1 MLNRGGKCYN
11 ILYFFAKYYTLAKK
25 RLKKVWYVIFLSYLC
40 GVFEA

>member
-1 MLNRGGKCYN
+1 MLNIDGKSYN
-11 ILYFFAKYYTLAKK
+11 ILYFFAKICGLAKK